1 VAVDKR
7 FEPSDWL
14 KAIGG
19 MLFFVAALMPWWQQE
34 TGGFIDR
41 HNGFD
46 DLIGIVAFVIFVG
59 IGILTVIIKT
69 DSLPLPAWLVDPTL
83 VLGVAIVGAGCVA
96 FRFFVDPFSSKE
108 QVVVSRGL
116 GLYLAGAAAVIT
128 LIGSV
133 IAFRHRDDIVEELD
147 DVDEDAEDEDD
158 FGYDADEQDD
168 LIRRINMSLDRTPPP
183 ATEGPRPSS
192 RRREPEPRRRSHRTG
207 SEDRQGR
214 PAGPP
219 IP

>member
-1 VAVDKR
+1 VVHKR

-14 KAIGG
+14 KVVGG
-19 MLFFVAALMPWWQQE
+19 LLFFVAALLPWWQQE
-34 TGGFIDR
+34 TSGFAERD
-41 HNGFD
+41 NGLR
-46 DLIGIVAFVIFVG
+46 DLVGIVPFVIFVG

-83 VLGVAIVGAGCVA
+83 VLVLAVVGTGLVGY
-96 FRFFVDPFSSKE
+96 RFFADPFDRGTD
-108 QVVVSRGL
+108 VTRGL

-133 IAFRHRDDIVEELD
+133 IAFRHRHDEVDDEIDID
-147 DVDEDAEDEDD
+147 DEDEDD
-158 FGYDADEQDD
+158 EYAFGYDADEQDD
-168 LIRRINMSLDRTPPP
+168 LIRRINSTLDRTPPP
-183 ATEGPRPSS
+183 AAGDQRPA
-192 RRREPEPRRRSHRTG
+192 PRRRTQRADG
-207 SEDRQGR
+207 VENRQGR